1 MAANTANA
9 SLDDAINRTGDGFVG
24 RLLGRHVFWVTVAA
38 ILACL
43 IMSVATDTFATER
56 NLFNVT
62 RNFAFVGIV
71 ALGMTAVIIT
81 GGIDLSVGSVMGVC
95 GILIGVVMSAGYSFT
110 VGAAAALGGAAAV
123 GLINGWLIAYAGM
136 PPFVVTLGMLSIA
149 RSLAMVFSNNKMI
162 YDFGPDTDL
171 LLALGGGTTFGVAN
185 PVVVLVVLA
194 LAFGFVLRWTRWGT
208 WIYAIGGN
216 EQAAN
221 LTGVPVRALK
231 LSVYVLCSLTAGVAA
246 ILMVG
251 WLGAVT
257 TGLGQTDELRV
268 IAASVI
274 GGANL
279 MGGAGTALG
288 AVVGAALIEVIRNSL
303 LLLGVDA
310 FWQGTFVGGF
320 IILAV
325 AFERFRRR

>member
-1 MAANTANA
+1 MSVNAA
-9 SLDDAINRTGDGFVG
+9 LDTVINRGGDGFVA
-24 RLLGRHVFWVTVAA
+24 RLLGRHVFWVSVAA
-38 ILACL
+38 VLACL
-43 IMSVATDTFATER
+43 FMSLATDTFATER

-62 RNFAFVGIV
+62 RNFAFVGII

-81 GGIDLSVGSVMGVC
+81 GGIDLSVGSTMGVC
-95 GILIGVVMSAGYSFT
+95 GILIGVVMSAGYPFAA
-110 VGAAAALGGAAAV
+110 GAAAALGGAAV
-123 GLINGWLIAYAGM
+123 IGLINGGLIAHAGM

-171 LLALGGGTTFGVAN
+171 LLTLGGGTTLGIAN
-185 PVVVLVVLA
+185 PVVVLAVLA
-194 LAFGFVLRWTRWGT
+194 VGFAFTLRWTRWGT

-221 LTGVPVRALK
+221 LTGVPVRQIK
-231 LSVYVLCSLTAGVAA
+231 LSVYVLCSMTAGVAA

-279 MGGAGTALG
+279 MGGAGTAFG